1 VARNTSDIAA
11 CRLCR
16 ADVVSLRLCEVR
28 ALAYMLTAA
37 KVMAKGPVREPVALK
52 NGARTRHANGPVSNE
67 GQGDPSGHSAPALS
81 GTDNGI

>member
-1 VARNTSDIAA
+1 MARNTSDIAA
-11 CRLCR
+11 CRRCR
-16 ADVVSLRLCEVR
+16 ADAVALRLCEVR
-28 ALAYMLTAA
+28 ALAYTLTDA
-37 KVMAKGPVREPVALK
+37 KGLGPVREPVALK